1 MFYVIVVV
9 RIFVFFL
16 QSSSPPVAS
25 LFSITK
31 GKDKDFLSV
40 SRRLVN
46 LTIRVTIVCKFKD
59 RVDKEVFLFARGVQR
74 SPRFWVCMGLILF
87 SPLAGI
93 FWMIIQTIQIVKLHC
108 THKIRLLESLACL
121 FVTA

>member
-1 MFYVIVVV
+1 VFYVIVVV
-9 RIFVFFL
+9 WIFVSFL
-16 QSSSPPVAS
+16 HSSSSRVAS

-40 SRRLVN
+40 SRRLIN
-46 LTIRVTIVCKFKD
+46 LTIRVTIVCKLKD
-59 RVDKEVFLFARGVQR
+59 RVDKEVCLFARVQR

-93 FWMIIQTIQIVKLHC
+93 FLMIIQTIQIVKLHC
-108 THKIRLLESLACL
+108 THKIRLSESLACL

>member
-9 RIFVFFL
+9 WIFVSFL
-16 QSSSPPVAS
+16 HSSSSRVAS

-40 SRRLVN
+40 SRRLIN

-59 RVDKEVFLFARGVQR
+59 RVDKEVCLFARVQR
-74 SPRFWVCMGLILF
+74 SPRFWVCIGFNFVLTIGWNLF
-87 SPLAGI
+87 DDHSNYSN
-93 FWMIIQTIQIVKLHC
+93 C
-108 THKIRLLESLACL
+108 
-121 FVTA
+121 

>member
-9 RIFVFFL
+9 RIFVSFL

-59 RVDKEVFLFARGVQR
+59 RVDKEVCLFARGVQR
-74 SPRFWVCMGLILF
+74 SPLANKHLY
-87 SPLAGI
+87 PLDP
-93 FWMIIQTIQIVKLHC
+93 
-108 THKIRLLESLACL
+108 
-121 FVTA
+121 